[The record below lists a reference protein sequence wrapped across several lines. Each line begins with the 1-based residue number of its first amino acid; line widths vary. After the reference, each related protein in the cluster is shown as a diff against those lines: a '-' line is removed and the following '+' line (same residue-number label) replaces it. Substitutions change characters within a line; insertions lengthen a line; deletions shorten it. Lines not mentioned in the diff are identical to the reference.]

1 MRKKVSDCY
10 YFYYSALLWLP
21 CVLFYFILAEI
32 LNFVIKDIKKNLKGQ
47 VKWRNS
53 GALVSS
59 CEPFFFFLFLFNFY
73 SLNEYVAVGGTSS
86 ASTSSGLVLEEVLE
100 EAPKWKVL
108 RVSE

>member
-1 MRKKVSDCY
+1 M
-10 YFYYSALLWLP
+10 
-21 CVLFYFILAEI
+21 
-32 LNFVIKDIKKNLKGQ
+32 NFVIKDIKKKNLRGQ
-47 VKWRNS
+47 VKRRNG

-59 CEPFFFFLFLFNFY
+59 CEPIFFFLFLFNSY

>member
-1 MRKKVSDCY
+1 M
-10 YFYYSALLWLP
+10 
-21 CVLFYFILAEI
+21 
-32 LNFVIKDIKKNLKGQ
+32 NH
-47 VKWRNS
+47 
-53 GALVSS
+53 
-59 CEPFFFFLFLFNFY
+59 FFFLFLFNFY